1 LAGAADDKDRLTAQ
15 PGPGKPTFACRS
27 ALAVVLFLVI
37 TVIALVADLWSKEAV
52 FSSLLA
58 DPDVPV
64 RVEEIRNNF
73 GQDVEPRDVL
83 KTLNLHRK
91 VGAGLRLSLS
101 TNPGVV
107 FGLPMPPALVAVAT
121 VFTILLVGWFFAVSP
136 ARARWTHAA
145 LGLILAGAL
154 GNFYDRMIA
163 EVLIPGLSTPITL
176 QVRDFLDF
184 SEVYLMGLNYPYIFN
199 VADVW
204 LVIGVGILMVHWVFA
219 GRGGKEKSAAK
230 K

>member
-1 LAGAADDKDRLTAQ
+1 MAGAADEKDRLKAQ
-15 PGPGKPTFACRS
+15 PGPGKPTLACRS
-27 ALAVVLFLVI
+27 AVAVVLFLVI
-37 TVIALVADLWSKEAV
+37 TAIALAADLWSKEAV

-58 DPDVPV
+58 DPNIPI
-64 RVEEIRNNF
+64 RVEEIKSTL
-73 GQDVEPRDVL
+73 GQDVEPCDVL
-83 KTLNLHRK
+83 KALKLHRK

-121 VFTILLVGWFFAVSP
+121 VFTVLLVGWFFAVSP

-163 EVLIPGLSTPITL
+163 EVRITTFSPPITL

-184 SEVYLMGLNYPYIFN
+184 SEVHFMGLNYPYIFN

-204 LVIGVGILMVHWVFA
+204 LVVGVGILMVHWVFA
-219 GRGGKEKSAAK
+219 GRGGKEKPAAK

>member
-1 LAGAADDKDRLTAQ
+1 LAGAADEKDRLTAE
-15 PGPGKPTFACRS
+15 PDAGKRKLAWRS
-27 ALAVVLFLVI
+27 AAAVAIFLMI
-37 TVIALVADLWSKEAV
+37 TVISLVADLWSKQAV
-52 FSSLLA
+52 FSRLLG
-58 DPDVPV
+58 DSKVPT
-64 RVEEIRNNF
+64 RVEAIRNAR
-73 GQDVEPRDVL
+73 GQDIEPCDVL
-83 KTLNLHRK
+83 KALDLHYK

-121 VFTILLVGWFFAVSP
+121 VATILMVGWFFAVSP

-145 LGLILAGAL
+145 LALILAGAL
-154 GNFYDRMIA
+154 GNFYDRMMA
-163 EVLIPGLSTPITL
+163 EVRIPNLPEPITL

-184 SEVYLMGLNYPYIFN
+184 SEVSVLGLNYPYIFN

-204 LVIGVGILMVHWVFA
+204 LVIGVGILLLHWVFV
-219 GRGGKEKSAAK
+219 GRGGKNRPAAK

>member
-1 LAGAADDKDRLTAQ
+1 MAGAAEEKARSTPKPDA
-15 PGPGKPTFACRS
+15 GKPVLACRS
-27 ALAVVLFLVI
+27 AAAVVLFLLI
-37 TVIALVADLWSKEAV
+37 TIISLVADLWSKEAV

-58 DPDVPV
+58 DPNVPV
-64 RVEEIRNNF
+64 QVEEIQNTY
-73 GQDVEPRDVL
+73 GSDIPPRDIL
-83 KTLNLHRK
+83 KALDLHHN
-91 VGAGLRLSLS
+91 VGAGFRLSLS

-136 ARARWTHAA
+136 AGARWTHAA
-145 LGLILAGAL
+145 LGFILAGAL

-163 EVLIPGLSTPITL
+163 EVWIDGLSTPITL

-184 SEVYLMGLNYPYIFN
+184 SEIHVMGLNYPYIFN

-204 LVIGVGILMVHWVFA
+204 LVVGVGILMLHWVFA
-219 GRGGKEKSAAK
+219 GRGGKAKNTAK

>member
-1 LAGAADDKDRLTAQ
+1 MAGAADEKDRLTAQ
-15 PGPGKPTFACRS
+15 PDAGKMKLAWRS
-27 ALAVVLFLVI
+27 AAAVVLFLAI
-37 TVIALVADLWSKEAV
+37 TAISLVADLWSKQAV

-58 DPDVPV
+58 DPNVP
-64 RVEEIRNNF
+64 IRTRAILLAR
-73 GQDVEPRDVL
+73 GPDLEPRDVL
-83 KTLNLHRK
+83 KALDLHHK

-107 FGLPMPPALVAVAT
+107 FGLPMPPTLVAVAT
-121 VFTILLVGWFFAVSP
+121 VVTILLVGWFFAVSP
-136 ARARWTHAA
+136 AGARWTHAA

-163 EVLIPGLSTPITL
+163 AVWIPNLPTPITL
-176 QVRDFLDF
+176 QVRDFLDL
-184 SEVYLMGLNYPYIFN
+184 SEVHVLGLNYPYIFN

-204 LVIGVGILMVHWVFA
+204 LVIGVGILLLHWVFA
-219 GRGGKEKSAAK
+219 GRGGKERSPAK